1 MKVALVNVGFGPEES
16 ELRPSPPL
24 GIMQLAAY
32 LRREGREVVLFDWS
46 GEELDEAKRSALRS
60 ADADVVGIHVKVS
73 SVILRALEVSRWCR
87 EDGVTVI
94 WGGPGPTTLPV
105 MTVLQ
110 APVDAAV
117 LGEGEVTTS
126 ELLRALEYGR
136 DLATV
141 KGVAFARDGRAI
153 VTDRRERM
161 VDLDSLPFPW
171 WEGLGNLSRYLVPL
185 HGRNAVPIVT
195 SRGCPGRCGFC
206 YAQNMWGGRWH
217 ALSPSRTLDAMEHV
231 LSLDDRIGGFL
242 IIDDLFY
249 ASPERIREICRGIK
263 ERGLDIVWNCEIR
276 ADLVRPELLSE
287 MKDAGCRQVLIGVET
302 GSPRLLEAVNK
313 RMTVE
318 TLIRAAADVHR
329 AGLELY
335 AMMVNGLPGETDEDI
350 RATEKLLR
358 TIRPEYTEFLSY
370 MPYPG
375 TPLYESAIREGFVP
389 PTTLEGWGAA
399 ATFDLSNINRMG
411 VTDLPTKK
419 YMDMERRTKRR
430 AVMRSYMHSAMR
442 EPLTAPVRGLKYLFR
457 SDGDQEDRA

>member
-1 MKVALVNVGFGPEES
+1 
-16 ELRPSPPL
+16 
-24 GIMQLAAY
+24 
-32 LRREGREVVLFDWS
+32 
-46 GEELDEAKRSALRS
+46 
-60 ADADVVGIHVKVS
+60 
-73 SVILRALEVSRWCR
+73 
-87 EDGVTVI
+87 
-94 WGGPGPTTLPV
+94 
-105 MTVLQ
+105 
-110 APVDAAV
+110 
-117 LGEGEVTTS
+117 
-126 ELLRALEYGR
+126 
-136 DLATV
+136 
-141 KGVAFARDGRAI
+141 
-153 VTDRRERM
+153 
-161 VDLDSLPFPW
+161 
-171 WEGLGNLSRYLVPL
+171 
-185 HGRNAVPIVT
+185 
-195 SRGCPGRCGFC
+195 
-206 YAQNMWGGRWH
+206 
-217 ALSPSRTLDAMEHV
+217 
-231 LSLDDRIGGFL
+231 
-242 IIDDLFY
+242 
-249 ASPERIREICRGIK
+249 
-263 ERGLDIVWNCEIR
+263 